1 MILKIWKVFHDWLI
15 VVVDIDLSSHGHDLR
30 GAEKNLQLY
39 HQLSGRAGRTGKPST
54 VYFQTYNLNTKMI
67 SDITNKNPDI
77 FLNKELEIR
86 KLNDLPPFQRF
97 IALIITGKKENF
109 LEQEAIKFKNFIMN
123 SVEGKVLGPVS
134 APIFR
139 IKRKFRA
146 RLLIRGKKSL
156 KVQNSLTKIIS
167 KYKFPSG
174 IKLTVDVDPIN
185 FN

>member
-1 MILKIWKVFHDWLI
+1 MFLQ
-15 VVVDIDLSSHGHDLR
+15 
-30 GAEKNLQLY
+30 NLLGIY
-39 HQLSGRAGRTGKPST
+39 WN
-54 VYFQTYNLNTKMI
+54 Y
-67 SDITNKNPDI
+67 
-77 FLNKELEIR
+77 
-86 KLNDLPPFQRF
+86 
-97 IALIITGKKENF
+97 
-109 LEQEAIKFKNFIMN
+109 AIKFKNFIQN

>member
-1 MILKIWKVFHDWLI
+1 MNKCSRNIFAAHLCTKKIGFYI
-15 VVVDIDLSSHGHDLR
+15 
-30 GAEKNLQLY
+30 
-39 HQLSGRAGRTGKPST
+39 
-54 VYFQTYNLNTKMI
+54 
-67 SDITNKNPDI
+67 
-77 FLNKELEIR
+77 
-86 KLNDLPPFQRF
+86 
-97 IALIITGKKENF
+97 GKKENF